1 MRIPAL
7 TLSTLALAGALV
19 ACSRSEPPA
28 EPLRAVRT
36 LTVGLGSASATSE
49 FAGEVR
55 ARVESRL
62 GFRVGGKLLK
72 RSVELGDAVKA
83 GQLLAQLDAADL
95 QLGQEAAQ
103 AALRAAQAN
112 LDQARADLAR
122 AKELFAQAFV
132 GAAEVERRETAL
144 KAAQGGFEQARAQ
157 AGVQGHQADYARL
170 VADASGVIT
179 AVEAEAGMVVGAGTP
194 VLRLAHDGPR
204 DVVFGVPED
213 RLPQLRALRGK
224 PGALKVAIWAGSAGA
239 QPELSATVREVAAAA
254 DAATRTFL
262 VKADLGAADVRLGQT
277 ATVRLAGA
285 SRDGVVRLP
294 LAAVFEQGGRSSVW
308 LLDGA
313 TMAVQAQPVT
323 VAGAEGRQVLV
334 SAGLSA
340 GQEVVTAGVHALT
353 QGQKVKRY
361 LEPKGDLSAA
371 SAQAGASGAAAVP
384 AASAAS
390 GLRR

>member
-19 ACSRSEPPA
+19 ACSRPEPPA

-36 LTVGLGSASATSE
+36 QTVGLGSSTATSE
-49 FAGEVR
+49 YAGEVR

-72 RSVELGDAVKA
+72 RSVELGEAVKA

-103 AALRAAQAN
+103 AVLRAAQAN
-112 LDQARADLAR
+112 AEQARADLAR
-122 AKELFAQAFV
+122 ARELFGQNFV

-144 KAAQGGFEQARAQ
+144 KAAQGSLDQARAQ
-157 AGVQGHQADYARL
+157 AGVQGHQAEYARL

-179 AVEAEAGMVVGAGTP
+179 AVEAEPGMVVGAGTP

-213 RLPQLRALRGK
+213 RLAQLRALRGK
-224 PGALKVAIWAGSAGA
+224 PGALKVSLWGGAAGT
-239 QPELSATVREVAAAA
+239 QPELVATVREVAAAA
-254 DAATRTFL
+254 DPATRTFL
-262 VKADLGAADVRLGQT
+262 VKADLGGADVRLGQT

-285 SRDGVVRLP
+285 SRDDVVHLP
-294 LAAVFEQGGRSSVW
+294 LAAVFEQAGRSTVW
-308 LLDGA
+308 LLDAA
-313 TMAVQAQPVT
+313 TMTVQAQPVT

-334 SAGLSA
+334 SGGLAA

-361 LEPKGDLSAA
+361 LEPKVQPKGDAPAAPAQTAAAAA
-371 SAQAGASGAAAVP
+371 SAQ
-384 AASAAS
+384 
-390 GLRR
+390 RR

>member
-19 ACSRSEPPA
+19 ACSRPEPPA

-36 LTVGLGSASATSE
+36 QTVGLGSSTATSE
-49 FAGEVR
+49 YAGEVR

-72 RSVELGDAVKA
+72 RSVELGEAVKA

-103 AALRAAQAN
+103 AVLRAAQAN
-112 LDQARADLAR
+112 AEQARADLAR
-122 AKELFAQAFV
+122 ARELFGQNFV

-144 KAAQGGFEQARAQ
+144 KAAQGSLDQARAQ
-157 AGVQGHQADYARL
+157 AGVQGHQAEYARL

-179 AVEAEAGMVVGAGTP
+179 AVEAEPGMVVGAGTP

-213 RLPQLRALRGK
+213 RLAQLRGK
-224 PGALKVAIWAGSAGA
+224 PGALKVSLWGGAAGT
-239 QPELSATVREVAAAA
+239 QPELVATVREVAAAA
-254 DAATRTFL
+254 DPATRTFL
-262 VKADLGAADVRLGQT
+262 VKADLGGADVRLGQT

-285 SRDGVVRLP
+285 SRDDVVHLP
-294 LAAVFEQGGRSSVW
+294 LAAVFEQAGRSTVW
-308 LLDGA
+308 LLDAA
-313 TMAVQAQPVT
+313 TMTVQAQPVT

-334 SAGLSA
+334 SGGLAA

-361 LEPKGDLSAA
+361 LEPKVQPKGDAPAAPAQTAAAAA
-371 SAQAGASGAAAVP
+371 SAQ
-384 AASAAS
+384 
-390 GLRR
+390 RR

>member
-7 TLSTLALAGALV
+7 TLSSLALAGALV
-19 ACSRSEPPA
+19 ACSRPEPPA

-36 LTVGLGSASATSE
+36 QTVGLGSATASSE

-72 RSVELGDAVKA
+72 RSVELGDVVKA

-95 QLGQEAAQ
+95 QLGQDAAQ

-112 LDQARADLAR
+112 LDQARADLSR
-122 AKELFAQAFV
+122 AKDLFAQSFV

-144 KAAQGGFEQARAQ
+144 KAAQGSFDQAKAQ

-170 VADASGVIT
+170 VADAGGVIT
-179 AVEAEAGMVVGAGTP
+179 AVEAEPGMVVGAGTP

-224 PGALKVAIWAGSAGA
+224 PGALKVSIWGGAAGM
-239 QPELSATVREVAAAA
+239 QPELAATVREVAAAA

-262 VKADLGAADVRLGQT
+262 VKADVGRADVRLGQT

-294 LAAVFEQGGRSSVW
+294 LAAVFEQGGRSNVW

-313 TMAVQAQPVT
+313 TMSVHLQPVT
-323 VAGAEGRQVLV
+323 VAGADGQQLLIG
-334 SAGLSA
+334 SGLSA
-340 GQEVVTAGVHALT
+340 GQEVITAGVHALT

-361 LEPKGDLSAA
+361 IEPKAGGPVAAASSPTAA
-371 SAQAGASGAAAVP
+371 SAV
-384 AASAAS
+384 
-390 GLRR
+390 RH

>member
-7 TLSTLALAGALV
+7 TLSTLALAGALA
-19 ACSRSEPPA
+19 ACSRPEPPA

-36 LTVGLGSASATSE
+36 LTVGLGSATASSE
-49 FAGEVR
+49 YAGEVR

-72 RSVELGDAVKA
+72 RSVELGDSVKA

-112 LDQARADLAR
+112 FEQARADLTR
-122 AKELFAQAFV
+122 AKDLFAQNFV

-144 KAAQGGFEQARAQ
+144 KAAQGGLDQARAQ

-170 VADASGVIT
+170 LADASGVIT
-179 AVEAEAGMVVGAGTP
+179 AVEAEPGMVVGAGTP
-194 VLRLAHDGPR
+194 VIRLAQDGPR

-224 PGALKVAIWAGSAGA
+224 PGALKVAVWGGAPGA
-239 QPELSATVREVAAAA
+239 QPELAATVREVAAAA
-254 DAATRTFL
+254 DPSTRTFL
-262 VKADLGAADVRLGQT
+262 VKADLGGADVRLGQT
-277 ATVRLAGA
+277 ATVRMAGA

-294 LAAVFEQGGRSSVW
+294 LAAVFEQGGRSNVW
-308 LLDGA
+308 LLDAA
-313 TMAVQAQPVT
+313 TMSVHLQPVT
-323 VAGAEGRQVLV
+323 VAGADGRQLLID
-334 SAGLSA
+334 SGLSA
-340 GQEVVTAGVHALT
+340 SQEVVTAGVHALT

-361 LEPKGDLSAA
+361 IEPK
-371 SAQAGASGAAAVP
+371 AGASAVAAP
-384 AASAAS
+384 ALSSASVV
-390 GLRR
+390 RQ

>member
-19 ACSRSEPPA
+19 ACSRPEPPA

-36 LTVGLGSASATSE
+36 QSVGLGSATVTSE
-49 FAGEVR
+49 YAGEVR

-62 GFRVGGKLLK
+62 GFRVGGKLLR

-83 GQLLAQLDAADL
+83 GQLLAQLDPADL

-112 LDQARADLAR
+112 VDQARADLAR
-122 AKELFAQAFV
+122 ARELFAQNFI

-144 KAAQGGFEQARAQ
+144 KAAQGGFDQARAQ

-170 VADASGVIT
+170 VAHASGVVT
-179 AVEAEAGMVVGAGTP
+179 AVEAEAGMVVAAGSP
-194 VLRLAHDGPR
+194 VIRLAHEGPR
-204 DVVFGVPED
+204 DVVFSVPED
-213 RLPQLRALRGK
+213 RLSLLRALRGK
-224 PGALKVAIWAGSAGA
+224 PGGLKVAIWGGADGA
-239 QPELSATVREVAAAA
+239 QPELTATVREVAAAA
-254 DAATRTFL
+254 DPATRTFL

-294 LAAVFEQGGRSSVW
+294 LAAVFEQAGRSSVW
-308 LLDGA
+308 LLDAA
-313 TMAVQAQPVT
+313 TMTVHAQPVA

-334 SAGLSA
+334 SAGLAA

-361 LEPKGDLSAA
+361 LEPKGEAPAAAALSAA
-371 SAQAGASGAAAVP
+371 SAVA
-384 AASAAS
+384 AASAV
-390 GLRR
+390 RR

>member
-19 ACSRSEPPA
+19 ACSRPEPPA

-36 LTVGLGSASATSE
+36 QSVGLGSATVTSE
-49 FAGEVR
+49 YAGEVR

-62 GFRVGGKLLK
+62 GFRVGGKLLR

-112 LDQARADLAR
+112 VDQARADLAR
-122 AKELFAQAFV
+122 ARELFAQNFI

-144 KAAQGGFEQARAQ
+144 KAAQGGFDQARAQ

-170 VADASGVIT
+170 VADASGVVT
-179 AVEAEAGMVVGAGTP
+179 AVEAEAGMVVAAGTP
-194 VLRLAHDGPR
+194 VIRLAHEGPR
-204 DVVFGVPED
+204 DVVFSVPED
-213 RLPQLRALRGK
+213 RLSLLRALRGK
-224 PGALKVAIWAGSAGA
+224 PGGLKVAIWGGADGA
-239 QPELSATVREVAAAA
+239 QPELAATVREVAAAA
-254 DAATRTFL
+254 DPATRTFL

-294 LAAVFEQGGRSSVW
+294 LAAVFEQAGRSSVW
-308 LLDGA
+308 LLDAA
-313 TMAVQAQPVT
+313 TMTVHAQPVA
-323 VAGAEGRQVLV
+323 VVGAEGRQVLV
-334 SAGLSA
+334 SAGLAA

-361 LEPKGDLSAA
+361 LEPKGEAPAAAALSAA
-371 SAQAGASGAAAVP
+371 SAVA
-384 AASAAS
+384 AASAV
-390 GLRR
+390 RR

>member
-19 ACSRSEPPA
+19 ACSRPEPPA

-36 LTVGLGSASATSE
+36 QSVGLGSATVTSE
-49 FAGEVR
+49 YAGEVR

-62 GFRVGGKLLK
+62 GFRVGGKLLR

-83 GQLLAQLDAADL
+83 GQLLAQLDPADL

-112 LDQARADLAR
+112 VDQARADLAR
-122 AKELFAQAFV
+122 ARELFAQNFI

-144 KAAQGGFEQARAQ
+144 KAAQGGFDQARAQ

-170 VADASGVIT
+170 VAHASGVVT
-179 AVEAEAGMVVGAGTP
+179 AVEAEAGMVVAAGSP
-194 VLRLAHDGPR
+194 VIRLAHEGPR
-204 DVVFGVPED
+204 DVVFSVPED
-213 RLPQLRALRGK
+213 RLSLLRALRGK
-224 PGALKVAIWAGSAGA
+224 PGGLKVAIWGGADGA
-239 QPELSATVREVAAAA
+239 QPELAATVREVAAAA
-254 DAATRTFL
+254 DPATRTFL

-294 LAAVFEQGGRSSVW
+294 LAAVFEQAGRSSVW
-308 LLDGA
+308 LLDAA
-313 TMAVQAQPVT
+313 TMTVHAQPVA

-334 SAGLSA
+334 SAGLAA

-361 LEPKGDLSAA
+361 LEPKGEAPAAAALSAA
-371 SAQAGASGAAAVP
+371 SAVA
-384 AASAAS
+384 AASAV
-390 GLRR
+390 RR